1 MLPPIIGIMHPD
13 RWQKVKELFQAA
25 IDRETGERSDFLS
38 EACGN
43 DEPLRREVES
53 LIDSY
58 KRDGSFID
66 SPAYVA
72 AAETLLSDHVLKA
85 GQIISHYQILSPLRR
100 GGMGEVYLARDTKLD
115 RKVALKILPADV
127 ASNRNRMHRFVLEAK
142 AASALNHPNILTIYE
157 IGEADG
163 QRFIVTEFIEGM
175 TLRDRLHS
183 SLDIEEA
190 VDIGIQISSALA
202 AAHNVHIVHRDIKP
216 ENIMIRNDDGLVKVL

>member
-1 MLPPIIGIMHPD
+1 MNPD

-25 IDRETGERSDFLS
+25 IDRETGERFVFLS
-38 EACGN
+38 EACGS

-53 LIDSY
+53 LIAAY

-72 AAETLLSDHVLKA
+72 AAEMLASDHALKA
-85 GQIISHYQILSPLRR
+85 GQILSHYQILSALRR
-100 GGMGEVYLARDTKLD
+100 GGMGEVYLARDTRLD

-127 ASNRNRMHRFVLEAK
+127 ASNRDRMRRFVLEAK

-163 QRFIVTEFIEGM
+163 RRFIVTEFIEGV

-183 SLDIEEA
+183 PLHIEEA
-190 VDIGIQISSALA
+190 LDIAIQIS
-202 AAHNVHIVHRDIKP
+202 
-216 ENIMIRNDDGLVKVL
+216 